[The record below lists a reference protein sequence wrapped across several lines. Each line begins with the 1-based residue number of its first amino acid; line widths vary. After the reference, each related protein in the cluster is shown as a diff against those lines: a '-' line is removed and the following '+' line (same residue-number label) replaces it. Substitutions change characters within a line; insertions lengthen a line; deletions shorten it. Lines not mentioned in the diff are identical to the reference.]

1 MVEKSRMKPNKIL
14 WILAFVCLI
23 DSIGFGIM
31 IPLIYSYGKQFG
43 LNKATLGLLTTAF
56 SVAQFFATP
65 VLGALSDK
73 IGRKLLLII
82 CLIGTCLSFVLFG
95 LAGSLLVLFAAR
107 ILDGLTGGDISVAQ
121 AMVAD
126 ISPGAE
132 RAKNFG
138 ILGSAFGLGYV
149 IGPAMGGLL
158 SGFGM
163 RVPFFFAA
171 GLSLTGAILSMI
183 FLKETHKRGGAK
195 RPHFSYKAL
204 ITIFK
209 RPVVGP
215 AVLTGFLLTTAQFV
229 MLIGFQ
235 TFCSDKLK
243 LTPTQIGL
251 FYGGFGLSGIVMQ
264 LIVPLINKYVPSR
277 SLVLMAS
284 TVFCVAA
291 MILCGFSGNM
301 IPFAVG
307 IGTYGLFNGLRNPML
322 NAIIADH
329 AKGEE
334 EGQVMGINQS
344 YTSIGQA
351 VGPAIAGLA
360 AFVSLQSPFY
370 LAALLIFAGLV
381 ISVKLKQRESPQ

>member
-1 MVEKSRMKPNKIL
+1 MSIKASRVL
-14 WILAFVCLI
+14 WLLAFICLI
-23 DSIGFGIM
+23 DAIGFGIM
-31 IPLIYSYGKQFG
+31 IPLIYSYGKKFG
-43 LNKATLGLLTTAF
+43 LNKETLGLLTAAF

-73 IGRKLLLII
+73 IGRKLLLVV
-82 CLIGTCLSFVLFG
+82 CLIGTCLSFLLFG
-95 LAGSLLVLFAAR
+95 LAGSLLMLFLAR

-126 ISPGAE
+126 ISPSAA

-149 IGPAMGGLL
+149 IGPAIGGLL

-171 GLSLTGAILSMI
+171 GLSFVGALLSLI
-183 FLKETHKRGGAK
+183 FLRETLKKDGPKQPPFH
-195 RPHFSYKAL
+195 YKAL

-229 MLIGFQ
+229 LLIGFQ
-235 TFCSDKLK
+235 TYCSDALK
-243 LTPTQIGL
+243 LSPTQIGL
-251 FYGGFGLSGIVMQ
+251 FYAGFGITGILMQ
-264 LIVPLINKYVPSR
+264 LAVPLINRVVPTR
-277 SLVLMAS
+277 SVILMAS
-284 TVFCVAA
+284 TVCCAGA
-291 MILCGFSGNM
+291 MVFTALAGKIV
-301 IPFAVG
+301 PFAIG
-307 IGTYGLFNGLRNPML
+307 IGAYGLFNGLRNPML
-322 NAIIADH
+322 NAIIADKS
-329 AKGEE
+329 KGEE

-360 AFVSLQSPFY
+360 TAISLRSPFY
-370 LAALLIFAGLV
+370 LAALLILAGLFV
-381 ISVKLKQRESPQ
+381 SVRVRRRESLK

>member
-1 MVEKSRMKPNKIL
+1 MKPNKIL

-23 DSIGFGIM
+23 DSIGFGVM
-31 IPLIYSYGKQFG
+31 IPLIYSYGKKFG
-43 LNKATLGLLTTAF
+43 LNKETLGLLTAAF

-73 IGRKLLLII
+73 IGRKVLLVI
-82 CLIGTCLSFVLFG
+82 CLFGTCLSFVLFG
-95 LAGSLLVLFAAR
+95 LAGSLLMLFLAR

-126 ISPGAE
+126 ISPSAQ

-149 IGPAMGGLL
+149 IGPAIGGLL

-163 RVPFFFAA
+163 TVPFFFAA
-171 GLSLTGAILSMI
+171 GLSLTGALLSLF
-183 FLKETHKRGGAK
+183 FLKETHSQKGAMQP
-195 RPHFSYKAL
+195 RFSYRSL

-209 RPVVGP
+209 RPVAGP

-243 LTPTQIGL
+243 LSPTQIGL
-251 FYGGFGLSGIVMQ
+251 FYGGFGMTGILMQ
-264 LIVPLINKYVPSR
+264 LGVPLINKVIPSR
-277 SLVLMAS
+277 
-284 TVFCVAA
+284 A
-291 MILCGFSGNM
+291 MILLASTIFCAAAMVFSGLASGI

-307 IGTYGLFNGLRNPML
+307 IGAYGLFNGLRNPML

-329 AKGEE
+329 SKKDE
-334 EGQVMGINQS
+334 EGEIMGINQS

-360 AFVSLQSPFY
+360 AAISLQAPFF
-370 LAALLIFAGLV
+370 LAAGLIFAGLI
-381 ISVKLKQRESPQ
+381 ISIKLKRRETAE

>member
-1 MVEKSRMKPNKIL
+1 MKQYKIL
-14 WILAFVCLI
+14 WLLAFICLI
-23 DSIGFGIM
+23 DAIGFGIM
-31 IPLIYSYGKQFG
+31 IPLIYSYGQQFG
-43 LNKATLGLLTTAF
+43 LNKATLGLLTAAF

-73 IGRKLLLII
+73 IGRKLLLVI
-82 CLIGTCLSFVLFG
+82 CLAGTCVSFVLFG
-95 LAGSLLVLFAAR
+95 LAGSLLMLFAAR

-126 ISPGAE
+126 ISASAS

-149 IGPAMGGLL
+149 IGPAIGGLL

-171 GLSLTGAILSMI
+171 ALSLTGAILSLL
-183 FLKETHKRGGAK
+183 FLKETLKKDGPKQPPFR
-195 RPHFSYKAL
+195 YKSL

-209 RPVVGP
+209 RPVAGP
-215 AVLTGFLLTTAQFV
+215 AILTGFLLTTAQFV

-251 FYGGFGLSGIVMQ
+251 FYGGFGVTGILMQ
-264 LIVPLINKYVPSR
+264 LIVPLINKLVRSR
-277 SLVLMAS
+277 SVVLVVS
-284 TVFCVAA
+284 TIFCVAA
-291 MILCGFSGNM
+291 MIFCGLASA
-301 IPFAVG
+301 IVPFAIGVG
-307 IGTYGLFNGLRNPML
+307 AYGLFNGLRNPML
-322 NAIIADH
+322 NAIIADDS
-329 AKGEE
+329 KGEE

-344 YTSIGQA
+344 YTSVGQA

-360 AFVSLQSPFY
+360 AVLSLQAPFY
-370 LAALLIFAGLV
+370 LAALLILAGLAV
-381 ISVKLKQRESPQ
+381 SVKLKQRESPQ

>member
-1 MVEKSRMKPNKIL
+1 MKANKVL
-14 WILAFVCLI
+14 WLLAFVCLI

-43 LNKATLGLLTTAF
+43 LNKETLGLLTAAF

-82 CLIGTCLSFVLFG
+82 CLAGTCLSFLLFG
-95 LAGSLLVLFAAR
+95 LAGSLLMLFAAR

-126 ISPGAE
+126 ISPSAE

-149 IGPAMGGLL
+149 VGPAIGGLL

-171 GLSLTGAILSMI
+171 ALSMTGALLSLV
-183 FLKETHKRGGAK
+183 FLKETLKKAGPKQPPFR
-195 RPHFSYKAL
+195 YKAL

-209 RPVVGP
+209 RPIAGP
-215 AVLTGFLLTTAQFV
+215 AILTGFLLTTAQFV

-235 TFCSDKLK
+235 IFLQR
-243 LTPTQIGL
+243 PAQIDANTDR
-251 FYGGFGLSGIVMQ
+251 
-264 LIVPLINKYVPSR
+264 P
-277 SLVLMAS
+277 
-284 TVFCVAA
+284 
-291 MILCGFSGNM
+291 ILWRLWRDRY
-301 IPFAVG
+301 PDA
-307 IGTYGLFNGLRNPML
+307 IGRT
-322 NAIIADH
+322 AH
-329 AKGEE
+329 
-334 EGQVMGINQS
+334 
-344 YTSIGQA
+344 
-351 VGPAIAGLA
+351 
-360 AFVSLQSPFY
+360 
-370 LAALLIFAGLV
+370 
-381 ISVKLKQRESPQ
+381 

>member
-1 MVEKSRMKPNKIL
+1 MSIKASRVL
-14 WILAFVCLI
+14 WLLAFICLI
-23 DSIGFGIM
+23 DAIGFGIM
-31 IPLIYSYGKQFG
+31 IPLIYSYGKKFG
-43 LNKATLGLLTTAF
+43 LNKETLGLLTAAF

-73 IGRKLLLII
+73 IGRKLLLVV
-82 CLIGTCLSFVLFG
+82 CLIGTCLSFLLFG
-95 LAGSLLVLFAAR
+95 LAGSLLMLFLAR

-126 ISPGAE
+126 ISPSAA

-149 IGPAMGGLL
+149 IGPAIGGLL

-171 GLSLTGAILSMI
+171 GLSFVGALLSLI
-183 FLKETHKRGGAK
+183 FLRETLKKDGPKQPPFH
-195 RPHFSYKAL
+195 YKAL

-209 RPVVGP
+209 RPVVGS

-229 MLIGFQ
+229 LLIGFQ
-235 TFCSDKLK
+235 TYCSDALK
-243 LTPTQIGL
+243 LSPTQIGL
-251 FYGGFGLSGIVMQ
+251 FYAGFGITGILMQ
-264 LIVPLINKYVPSR
+264 LAVPLINRVVPTR
-277 SLVLMAS
+277 SVILMAS
-284 TVFCVAA
+284 TVCCAGA
-291 MILCGFSGNM
+291 MVFTALAGKIV
-301 IPFAVG
+301 PFAIG
-307 IGTYGLFNGLRNPML
+307 IGAYGLFNGLRNPML
-322 NAIIADH
+322 NAIIADKS
-329 AKGEE
+329 KGEE

-360 AFVSLQSPFY
+360 TAISLRSPFY
-370 LAALLIFAGLV
+370 LAALLILVGLFV
-381 ISVKLKQRESPQ
+381 SVRVRRRESLK

>member
-1 MVEKSRMKPNKIL
+1 MKQYKIL
-14 WILAFVCLI
+14 WLLAFICLI
-23 DSIGFGIM
+23 DAIGFGIM
-31 IPLIYSYGKQFG
+31 IPLIYSYGQQFG
-43 LNKATLGLLTTAF
+43 LNKATLGLLTAAF

-73 IGRKLLLII
+73 IGRKLLLVI
-82 CLIGTCLSFVLFG
+82 CLAGTCVSFVLFG
-95 LAGSLLVLFAAR
+95 LAGSLLMLFAAR

-126 ISPGAE
+126 ISASAS

-149 IGPAMGGLL
+149 IGPAIGGLL

-171 GLSLTGAILSMI
+171 ALSLTGAILSLL
-183 FLKETHKRGGAK
+183 FLKETLKKDGPKQPPFR
-195 RPHFSYKAL
+195 YKSL
-204 ITIFK
+204 IAIFK
-209 RPVVGP
+209 RPVAGP
-215 AVLTGFLLTTAQFV
+215 AILTGFLLTTAQFV

-251 FYGGFGLSGIVMQ
+251 FYGGFGVTGILMQ
-264 LIVPLINKYVPSR
+264 LIVPLINKLVRSR
-277 SLVLMAS
+277 SVVLVVS
-284 TVFCVAA
+284 TIFCVAA
-291 MILCGFSGNM
+291 MIFCGLASA
-301 IPFAVG
+301 IVPFAIGVG
-307 IGTYGLFNGLRNPML
+307 AYGLFNGLRNPML
-322 NAIIADH
+322 NAIIADDS
-329 AKGEE
+329 KGEE

-344 YTSIGQA
+344 YTSVGQA

-360 AFVSLQSPFY
+360 AVLSLQAPFY
-370 LAALLIFAGLV
+370 LAALLILAGLAV
-381 ISVKLKQRESPQ
+381 SVKLKQRESPQ